1 MKFLEAFKRKPMPT
15 AELSDAQIAR
25 IAANAARKMVAKQT
39 DLLTPQT
46 KARVLRDI
54 SEAEQADIAK
64 TKPQGNF

>member
-1 MKFLEAFKRKPMPT
+1 MKFLEAFKRKPAPG

-25 IAANAARKMVAKQT
+25 IAANAARKMVAIQT